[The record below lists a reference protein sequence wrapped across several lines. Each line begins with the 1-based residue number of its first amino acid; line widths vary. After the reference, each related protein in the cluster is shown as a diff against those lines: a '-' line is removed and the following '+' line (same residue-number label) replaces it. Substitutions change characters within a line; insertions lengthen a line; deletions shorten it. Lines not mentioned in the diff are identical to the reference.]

1 MLDKRG
7 QVSIFVIIAIVI
19 VGIVIVFFAFR
30 GNLGIGGIPSEL
42 QPVFSAYTTCIE
54 DETRG
59 ALSAAGLQGGNIN
72 NNGEGEEF
80 VLGNNYNPFSS
91 DLIFGGLNVRY
102 WLSFDENGAVK
113 ESVPT
118 RNKLEQELGA
128 FIEGQLGNCDLSVFA
143 REGFYYD
150 TSDDLKVSVK
160 VNDGSVD
167 VNVKNNLRVSKGEVS
182 ASKSSYDVSVDS
194 AIGKLHSEALK
205 LYDDEKTNVFLENYA
220 VDVLRNY
227 APVDGVEIQCA
238 PKIWKSQEVVDEV
251 KQALSANIG
260 SLNFD
265 GGNDYFSVKISD
277 DINIDNARVIYDARW
292 PSVLEIT
299 PASQSLMIA
308 EPVGNQEG
316 LGVMGFCY
324 VPYHFVYDLRFPVMV
339 QLFEGNDVFQ
349 FPLVVI
355 VDNNL
360 ARESLSAGGEAL
372 NLGDEREDVCSF
384 ATQKIKV
391 ATYDES
397 LNPLSARIS
406 YQCFDQTCEVGET
419 KVAGNSAS
427 LEADVPACVNGYLI
441 ANAENYTETKQIFS
455 SNSESVGE
463 LILSKEYELKVNVV
477 VDGKALTSG
486 SAIVHFTNSDG
497 KSASAVLPENDR
509 VRLSEGL
516 YNVSVFVYGNSS
528 VVLPATT
535 KKECV
540 SVAKGGLFGL
550 FGGTEE
556 KCFDITT
563 PASKIDYALRGGGK
577 TGTYILASELERG
590 EISVYVSG
598 LPLPQNMEQLQTNF
612 ALFDSM
618 NAEVSLP

>member
-19 VGIVIVFFAFR
+19 VGIVIAFFAFR

-42 QPVFSAYTTCIE
+42 QPVFSAYTICIE

-118 RNKLEQELGA
+118 RNELEQELGA

-238 PKIWKSQEVVDEV
+238 PKIWKSQEVVNEV

-265 GGNDYFSVKISD
+265 GGNDYFSVKVSD
-277 DINIDNARVIYDARW
+277 DINIDNARVIYDATW
-292 PSVLEIT
+292 PGVVEIT

-455 SNSESVGE
+455 SNSERVGE

-516 YNVSVFVYGNSS
+516 YNVSAFVYGNSS
-528 VVLPATT
+528 VTLPATT

-598 LPLPQNMEQLQTNF
+598 LPLPQSMEQLQTNF